1 MAKYKIKRGKNQNE
15 GKNRILPN
23 VFNKKQLLELFT
35 AIEETDV
42 FIACLLSLFCGLRI
56 SEVCQ
61 LKKQDVDLVDCKI
74 KVVQG
79 KGSKDRYVM
88 LPSSIK
94 PLIEKWFRITESE
107 YFIPTSSSR
116 GISTNYL
123 SIKFR
128 RYLKKAGL
136 LIEWDRTSTGQ
147 KRHLYSFHTLRYT
160 YATYLLEKGV
170 DLYYIQRSLGHSD
183 IYTTQIY
190 AYISQKDLQAKIEKA
205 FDGKTTQTTSKRT
218 IATTNT
224 MLSDPMEI
232 LKLRYVNGEITKE
245 ELEEKIEV
253 INTMT
258 KNAELF

>member
-1 MAKYKIKRGKNQNE
+1 MAFSKKLKRGKDQYE
-15 GKNRILPN
+15 GKGRILPN
-23 VFNKKQLLELFT
+23 VFNKKQLIELFT
-35 AIEETDV
+35 VIEETDI

-56 SEVCQ
+56 SEICQ
-61 LKKQDVDLVDCKI
+61 LKRQDVDLVDCKI
-74 KVVQG
+74 KIVQG

-107 YFIPTSSSR
+107 YFVPTSSSR
-116 GISTNYL
+116 GVSTNYL

-128 RYLKKAGL
+128 RYLKKSGL
-136 LIEWDRTSTGQ
+136 LIESEPTSNGQ
-147 KRHLYSFHTLRYT
+147 KRHLYSFHTLRHT

-190 AYISQKDLQAKIEKA
+190 AYISNKDLKQKIEKA
-205 FDGKTTQTTSKRT
+205 FSTKTATSTKT
-218 IATTNT
+218 VNVTNNA
-224 MLSDPMEI
+224 SSNPMEI
-232 LKLRYVNGEITKE
+232 LKLRYASGEITRD

-253 INTMT
+253 INTMN

>member
-1 MAKYKIKRGKNQNE
+1 MAQFKNKRGKNQNE

-35 AIEETDV
+35 AIEETDIFV
-42 FIACLLSLFCGLRI
+42 ACLLALFCGLRI

-61 LKKQDVDLVDCKI
+61 LKRQDVDLVGCKI

-94 PLIEKWFRITESE
+94 PLLEKWFRITESE
-107 YFIPTSSSR
+107 YFIPTSSNT

-123 SIKFR
+123 ALKFR
-128 RYLKKAGL
+128 SYLQKAGL
-136 LIEWDRTSTGQ
+136 LIEWDKTSTGQ
-147 KRHLYSFHTLRYT
+147 KRHLYSFHILRHT

-190 AYISQKDLQAKIEKA
+190 AYISSKDLKEKIEKA
-205 FDGKTTQTTSKRT
+205 FNNKTTPTKREVGNTS
-218 IATTNT
+218 NV
-224 MLSDPMEI
+224 LLNDPMEV
-232 LKLRYVNGEITKE
+232 LKLRYASGEITRD
-245 ELEEKIEV
+245 ELQERIET
-253 INTMT
+253 INTMN